1 MHRPL
6 SLSARSRFDPG
17 TSHDDAVAV
26 GDVVDL
32 SESNPTRVGLA
43 GPVLASEIFRS
54 APVEPYAP
62 DPLGLAS
69 ARQAIAKSYGERGIS
84 IDPGRIVLTA
94 STSEAYAWLFKLL
107 CDPGDEVLIP
117 TPSYPLFECL
127 ARLEA
132 VRTVSYP
139 LLREEAFRIDIAMLR
154 ARIGERT
161 RAIVVVAP
169 NNPTGSLVHE
179 EDAHALDEIAR
190 EHGLAL
196 VVDEVFADYLFAS
209 PSPAL
214 RRSFA
219 GAAMKSTC
227 FVLSGLSKVLLSPQL
242 KLGWVLVGGP
252 QSDELMHRLSVI
264 ADTFLSVSS
273 PAQLALPALLSAR
286 HTIQSEMSARL
297 AENMKTLERLTADS
311 TSRVRTLRPTGG
323 WSALVEVP
331 RVMSEDAWVTLLA
344 REAGV
349 RVQPGWFYDIED
361 GGTLVLSLIVEPS
374 RFQLGV
380 ERLCQLVSRH
390 S

>member
-1 MHRPL
+1 
-6 SLSARSRFDPG
+6 
-17 TSHDDAVAV
+17 
-26 GDVVDL
+26 
-32 SESNPTRVGLA
+32 
-43 GPVLASEIFRS
+43 
-54 APVEPYAP
+54 
-62 DPLGLAS
+62 
-69 ARQAIAKSYGERGIS
+69 
-84 IDPGRIVLTA
+84 VLTA

-297 AENMKTLERLTADS
+297 AENMKNLERLTADS
-311 TSRVRTLRPTGG
+311 TSRGAHAAADG
-323 WSALVEVP
+323 WLVGARRSPAGDE
-331 RVMSEDAWVTLLA
+331 RRRLVTLSHA
-344 REAGV
+344 RPGC
-349 RVQPGWFYDIED
+349 VQPGWFYDIED

-374 RFQLGV
+374 RFQLGSRGSASWSLDTA
-380 ERLCQLVSRH
+380 ERTRSAEPQRLFGQHRGEHAELDGARH
-390 S
+390 HEQARVDVARWAASNSGAAEVVDVVGDDDRVGPHFCAHCRRRASSARTT